1 MATFDQTEQTI
12 MYQYNAA
19 GTINFSL
26 VQNKYQLFT
35 QLRKLVEEINLAR
48 VAGVVNEDIGI
59 DVDAK
64 LRKAVVQFERPN
76 PDKKTIIDQINEAK
90 VLLGS
95 RTSASGLV
103 KPLVE
108 VISVVRRFVI

>member
-12 MYQYNAA
+12 MYQYNAGGA
-19 GTINFSL
+19 INFGL

-48 VAGVVNEDIGI
+48 VAGVVNEDIAI

>member
-1 MATFDQTEQTI
+1 MTTYDQTEQTI
-12 MYQYNAA
+12 FYQYNAA
-19 GTINFSL
+19 GAINFRL
-26 VQNKYQLFT
+26 VQNKYQLVT
-35 QLRKLVEEINLAR
+35 QLRRLVEEINMAR

-64 LRKAVVQFERPN
+64 LRKAVVQIEKPN
-76 PDKKTIIDQINEAK
+76 PDKKTLIDQINEAK
-90 VLLGS
+90 TLLGS

-108 VISVVRRFVI
+108 LTSVVRRFVI

>member
-12 MYQYNAA
+12 MYQYNAGGA
-19 GTINFSL
+19 INFSL
-26 VQNKYQLFT
+26 VQNKYQLVT
-35 QLRKLVEEINLAR
+35 QLRRLVEEINKAGA
-48 VAGVVNEDIGI
+48 AGVVNEAVAV

-64 LRKAVVQFERPN
+64 LRKAVVQIEKPN
-76 PDKKTIIDQINEAK
+76 PDKKTIIDHINEAK
-90 VLLGS
+90 ALLGNI
-95 RTSASGLV
+95 TSASGLV